1 MTEELHGRELIESRF
16 GPLAKG
22 LKIVMI
28 GDGEYDLRALL
39 ARMDLALDDLRAFD
53 VVKLSENHF
62 VLRYYDGQ
70 DQQVVAHEFDAE
82 FRFLAE
88 HRAHVAQWI
97 GEDAYYDSFR
107 NVQFRCPLVPG
118 EDF

>member
-1 MTEELHGRELIESRF
+1 
-16 GPLAKG
+16 
-22 LKIVMI
+22 
-28 GDGEYDLRALL
+28 
-39 ARMDLALDDLRAFD
+39 
-53 VVKLSENHF
+53 
-62 VLRYYDGQ
+62 
-70 DQQVVAHEFDAE
+70 VAHEFDAE